1 MSDIFSEVE
10 EKTSL
15 AMTNQMEMLTF
26 HLTDGQLYG
35 INVFKVI
42 EVLECPKR
50 IIKMPNAH
58 VAIKGAIDHRGKPIN
73 VIDLSE
79 ALGLEPVDYKNDL
92 SYIIVCEYNNVTQGF
107 LIRET
112 DSLVQKNWND
122 IKSPSGL
129 LGFQAYLTAL
139 AYTDDEQTIQI
150 LDIEKVLAE
159 ILDMS
164 EELSEDM
171 LEKVM
176 ESDYSDCHILGVDD
190 SMTART
196 MLQSVFDK
204 VGAKYK
210 LMDSAVRAFEYLE
223 GLPDEEIA
231 KIGLVVSDIEMPGMD
246 GFTFARKIKK
256 DPRLSGLYV
265 MLHSSMSN
273 KSNMLKAQQV
283 GADDFLAKFNPDVIV
298 EKIMTQLDKYQII
311 NSK

>member
-1 MSDIFSEVE
+1 VSDIFSEVE

-42 EVLECPKR
+42 EVVESPKR

-164 EELSEDM
+164 EELSEEM

-176 ESDYSDCHILGVDD
+176 EADYSDCHILGVDD

-231 KIGLVVSDIEMPGMD
+231 IT
-246 GFTFARKIKK
+246 FTRKIKN
-256 DPRLSGLYV
+256 DLRLSGLYV

-273 KSNMLKAQQV
+273 KSNMLKAEQV
-283 GADDFLAKFNPDVIV
+283 GADDFLAKFNPDIIV
-298 EKIMTQLDKYQII
+298 EKIMTQLDKYQMT